1 MIASVASSSTMRDHS
16 AGVGRTIARDGM
28 LQWPLAIATAP
39 NGPLLV
45 TNGLNGQVV

>member
-1 MIASVASSSTMRDHS
+1 MRDHS